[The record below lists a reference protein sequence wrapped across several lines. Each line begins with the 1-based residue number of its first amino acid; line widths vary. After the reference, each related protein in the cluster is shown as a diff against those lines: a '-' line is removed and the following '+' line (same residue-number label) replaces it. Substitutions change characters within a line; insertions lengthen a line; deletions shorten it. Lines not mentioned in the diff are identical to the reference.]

1 MTTNIINSELIHPT
15 AIIEEGAVIG
25 EGTVIGPYSIIRA
38 KVILGK
44 NNKIGPHVII
54 EGDTSIG
61 DNNEFYQF
69 ASIGSIPQVIKWQG
83 GKSKLIIGNN
93 NCFRE
98 FISVQPGLEQAGG
111 LTKIGDDN
119 LFMIAS
125 HIGHDCM
132 IGNNNRFTNYVGVSG
147 HVEIGNHAIIGGF
160 SGVHQFV
167 QIGDHAFIGAGS
179 IVTMDVPPFC
189 MVQGN
194 HASLVQINN
203 VGLSRQGFLDK
214 EISDLKTI
222 FRKLFYMDGLF
233 HEKLESLILEFSHFE
248 HARNFFD
255 FIKGSKR
262 GICSYQKRAAK
273 SEADE
278 ARN

>member
-1 MTTNIINSELIHPT
+1 MAENYLNSNSLIHPT
-15 AIIEEGAVIG
+15 AIIEEGAKIG
-25 EGTVIGPYSIIRA
+25 KGTSIGPYSIIRSTV
-38 KVILGK
+38 VIGE
-44 NNKIGPHVII
+44 NNKIGPHIVI
-54 EGDTSIG
+54 EGDTTIG
-61 DNNEFYQF
+61 NDNEFYQF

-83 GKSKLIIGNN
+83 GKSKLIIGDN

-98 FISVQPGLEQAGG
+98 FITVQPGLEQAGG
-111 LTKIGDDN
+111 VTQIGNDN

-125 HIGHDCM
+125 HIGHDCI
-132 IGNNNRFTNYVGVSG
+132 IGNHNRFTNYVGVSG

-167 QIGDHAFIGAGS
+167 QIGDHAFVGAGS

-194 HASLVQINN
+194 HASLVQVNN
-203 VGLSRQGFLDK
+203 VGLSRQGFTAK
-214 EISDLKTI
+214 EVTDLKTI

-233 HEKLESLILEFSHFE
+233 QEKLEALSKEFAESE
-248 HARNFFD
+248 HARNFFN

-273 SEADE
+273 TEAE
-278 ARN
+278 